1 MNDTEKLK
9 AARDILLRL
18 HKAMLDFEREA
29 YERMHGKLNAGQFL
43 NVILEDKNFEWLRK
57 FSMLIVEIDELFD
70 LNDGISS
77 TMIELNLEKIAALVT
92 MKDEDE
98 YFRAKYQNAIQ
109 MDLDSASFQGELRT
123 LLDT

>member
-1 MNDTEKLK
+1 
-9 AARDILLRL
+9 
-18 HKAMLDFEREA
+18 MLDFEREA
-29 YERMHGKLNAGQFL
+29 YERVHGKLNAGQFL

-77 TMIELNLEKIAALVT
+77 TMIELNLEKIAALVS